1 MSKPLKVG
9 ITGGIGAG
17 KSTVSRIFSAL
28 GIPVYD
34 ADKRGRILT
43 DSLPGIKEK
52 IIREFG
58 VDAYKEGLLDRPYIA
73 GKVFNNPDR
82 LALLN
87 NIIHPEVDRDFNAWC
102 GEQENNPYILKEAA
116 LLVESGSY
124 RDLDKLIMVTAP
136 VDTRVERVLK
146 RDPFRSEQQI
156 REIIKRQISDIEKE
170 KMADFIIRNDNTSPV
185 IPAVLSIHEEIL
197 KQCTDHRG

>member
-17 KSTVSRIFSAL
+17 KSTVSRVFNAL

-34 ADKRGRILT
+34 ADTRARILT
-43 DSLPGIKEK
+43 DSLHGIKEK
-52 IIREFG
+52 IVREFG
-58 VDAYKEGLLDRPYIA
+58 VDAYKEGLLDRPFIA

-87 NIIHPEVDRDFNAWC
+87 NIIHPEVDRDFNTWC
-102 GEQENNPYILKEAA
+102 REQRNHSYVLKEAA

-124 RDLDKLIMVTAP
+124 RGLDKLIMVTAP
-136 VDTRVERVLK
+136 VDLRVERVLK
-146 RDPFRSEQQI
+146 RDPFRTEQQI
-156 REIIKRQISDIEKE
+156 RDIINRQIQDSEKIKLSDYV
-170 KMADFIIRNDNTSPV
+170 IRNDSNVPV

-197 KQCTDHRG
+197 KLCADY

>member
-17 KSTVSRIFSAL
+17 KSTVSRVFNAL

-34 ADKRGRILT
+34 ADTRARILT

-52 IIREFG
+52 ITVEFG
-58 VDAYKEGLLDRPYIA
+58 VEAYKEGLLDRPFIA

-87 NIIHPEVDRDFNAWC
+87 NIIHPEVDRDFNTWC
-102 GEQENNPYILKEAA
+102 REQENHSYVLKEAA

-124 RDLDKLIMVTAP
+124 RGLDKLIMVTAP
-136 VDTRVERVLK
+136 VDLRVERVLK
-146 RDPFRSEQQI
+146 RDPFRTEQQI
-156 REIIKRQISDIEKE
+156 RDIINRQIQDSEKIKLSDYV
-170 KMADFIIRNDNTSPV
+170 IRNDSNVPV

-197 KQCTDHRG
+197 KLCADY